1 LVTPDIPITQ
11 QIITISFSV
20 SEVAIAMPEKRTK
33 PRFDVCLDVR
43 WQGSATHYNVR
54 IADISEGGCY
64 VDTILEV
71 TKGETL
77 FLRLLFPD
85 GIWLELEGIVA
96 HHSPQLGFGVRF
108 VNLSDKQLS
117 RVRGLIA
124 QFAPEAAQAEPA
136 WQVEKIDISCH
147 EVM

>member
-1 LVTPDIPITQ
+1 
-11 QIITISFSV
+11 
-20 SEVAIAMPEKRTK
+20 MPERRTK

-43 WQGSATHYNVR
+43 WQASATHSNVR

-77 FLRLLFPD
+77 FLQIMTID
-85 GIWLELEGIVA
+85 CGWIEVEGVVA
-96 HHSPQLGFGVRF
+96 HHSPKLGFGVRF
-108 VNLSDKQLS
+108 VNLGEKQ
-117 RVRGLIA
+117 RQPIRELIQ
-124 QFAPEAAQAEPA
+124 QFSPVVEIRDEPA

-147 EVM
+147 GVM